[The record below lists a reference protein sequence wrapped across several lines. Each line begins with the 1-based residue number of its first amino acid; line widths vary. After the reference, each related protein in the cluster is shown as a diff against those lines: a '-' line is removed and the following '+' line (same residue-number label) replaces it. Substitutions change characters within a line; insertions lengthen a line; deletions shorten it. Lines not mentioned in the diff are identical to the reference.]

1 MHDANDMAA
10 VSRLLAFGFQAG
22 LTPRRNVEYAA
33 LVGRCRTDPAFAQL
47 LHAAARGFDL
57 TVIAVDPRAG
67 LVLGATAE
75 TQFAVSVADH
85 ISKPADRPIAALA
98 HLAIAALAYYRPEDL
113 DDEAHIGRVTVRHV
127 DAMVEQAAK
136 ELERRAAETDTDD
149 GVPVDHPDLI
159 QLWRYYQ
166 RRNPVAFTEDDRA
179 HSKSRHAI
187 IKRVAEYLADNGML
201 RRAGRENGGTY
212 TTTAR
217 YQIQVRELA
226 GQQMLGELAALG
238 VTVDL
243 DGKPSFSSPEA
254 ESADTADTVASPS
267 LPPAD
272 QEPDPSNV

>member
-1 MHDANDMAA
+1 MNAIDDIAA
-10 VSRLLAFGFQAG
+10 VTRLLAFGFLPG
-22 LTPRRNVEYAA
+22 LTPRRNAEYAA
-33 LVGRCRTDPAFAQL
+33 LVERCRTDPEFARQ

-57 TVIAVDPRAG
+57 TVIAVDTRAG

-85 ISKPADRPIAALA
+85 ISKPVDRPIAALA

-113 DDEAHIGRVTVRHV
+113 DDEAHVGRVTVRHV
-127 DAMVEQAAK
+127 DEMVEQAAK
-136 ELERRAAETDTDD
+136 QLERRAAEADADD

-166 RRNPVAFTEDDRA
+166 RRNPVALTGDDRA

-201 RRAGRENGGTY
+201 RRAGNENGGTY

-226 GQQMLGELAALG
+226 GQRMLGELAALG
-238 VTVDL
+238 VTVGP
-243 DGKPSFSSPEA
+243 DGNPAFSTPDIASVDPADAVPAPLMSLPSAEPEA
-254 ESADTADTVASPS
+254 
-267 LPPAD
+267 
-272 QEPDPSNV
+272 

>member
-1 MHDANDMAA
+1 MNGIEDMAA
-10 VSRLLAFGFQAG
+10 ASRLLAFGFQPG
-22 LTPRRNVEYAA
+22 LTPRRNAEYAA

-57 TVIAVDPRAG
+57 TVIAVDTRAG

-85 ISKPADRPIAALA
+85 IGKPADRPIAALA

-113 DDEAHIGRVTVRHV
+113 DDEAHVGRVTVRHV
-127 DAMVEQAAK
+127 DEMVDQAAQ
-136 ELERRAAETDTDD
+136 ELERRAAEADEDD
-149 GVPVDHPDLI
+149 GIPVAHPDLI

-166 RRNPVAFTEDDRA
+166 RRNPVALTGDDRA

-201 RRAGRENGGTY
+201 RRAGNENNGTY
-212 TTTAR
+212 NTTAR

-226 GQQMLGELAALG
+226 GQRMLGELASLG
-238 VTVDL
+238 VTVGSDGRPAFSRPDL
-243 DGKPSFSSPEA
+243 
-254 ESADTADTVASPS
+254 ESTDTADAVPIPV
-267 LPPAD
+267 LPTANPGA
-272 QEPDPSNV
+272 

>member
-1 MHDANDMAA
+1 MSDFEDMAA
-10 VSRLLAFGFQAG
+10 VSRLLAFGFQPG
-22 LTPRRNVEYAA
+22 LTPRRNAEYAA
-33 LVGRCRTDPAFAQL
+33 LVDRYRTDPAFTRL

-57 TVIAVDPRAG
+57 TVIAVGPRAG

-75 TQFAVSVADH
+75 TQFAVSIADH
-85 ISKPADRPIAALA
+85 IRQPADRPIAALA

-113 DDEAHIGRVTVRHV
+113 DDESHVGRVTVRHI
-127 DAMVEQAAK
+127 DEMVEQAAK
-136 ELERRAAETDTDD
+136 ELERRAAEADEDD

-166 RRNPVAFTEDDRA
+166 RRNPVAPTGDARA

-201 RRAGRENGGTY
+201 RRAGNENSGTY

-238 VTVDL
+238 VTVGP
-243 DGKPSFSSPEA
+243 DGKPAFNSPNIKSGDA
-254 ESADTADTVASPS
+254 ADTAV
-267 LPPAD
+267 PPVPAPA
-272 QEPDPSNV
+272 ESGA

>member
-1 MHDANDMAA
+1 MNSIDDTAA
-10 VSRLLAFGFQAG
+10 VTRLLAFGFQPG
-22 LTPRRNVEYAA
+22 LTPRRNAEYAA
-33 LVGRCRTDPAFAQL
+33 LIGRCRTDPQFVQH

-75 TQFAVSVADH
+75 TQFAVSVTDH

-98 HLAIAALAYYRPEDL
+98 HLAIATLAYYRPEDL
-113 DDEAHIGRVTVRHV
+113 DDDSHVGRVTVRHI
-127 DAMVEQAAK
+127 DAMVEQATK
-136 ELERRAAETDTDD
+136 ELERQAAEADTDD

-159 QLWRYYQ
+159 RLWRYYQ
-166 RRNPVAFTEDDRA
+166 RRNPVASTGDDRA

-201 RRAGRENGGTY
+201 RRAGKENAGTY

-226 GQQMLGELAALG
+226 GQQMLGQLAELG
-238 VTVDL
+238 ITVGL
-243 DGKPSFSSPEA
+243 DGEPAFHSTRTASK
-254 ESADTADTVASPS
+254 DTADAAEPTS
-267 LPPAD
+267 LPAA
-272 QEPDPSNV
+272 EPGA

>member
-1 MHDANDMAA
+1 MSDVNDMAA
-10 VSRLLAFGFQAG
+10 VNRLLAFGFQPG
-22 LTPRRNVEYAA
+22 LTPRRNAEYAA

-57 TVIAVDPRAG
+57 SVITVDSRAG
-67 LVLGATAE
+67 LVLGTTAE

-98 HLAIAALAYYRPEDL
+98 HLAIVALAYYRPEDL
-113 DDEAHIGRVTVRHV
+113 DDEAHVGRVTVRHV

-136 ELERRAAETDTDD
+136 ELERRAAEADVDD

-159 QLWRYYQ
+159 RLWRYYQ
-166 RRNPVAFTEDDRA
+166 RRNPVASTGDDRA

-226 GQQMLGELAALG
+226 GQRMLGELAALG
-238 VTVDL
+238 ITVGPDSE
-243 DGKPSFSSPEA
+243 PSFSSPGSA
-254 ESADTADTVASPS
+254 SADPPGTAASPS
-267 LPPAD
+267 PPSA
-272 QEPDPSNV
+272 EPGA